1 MARNRRAGCTLITR
15 MRAVLAEGSMSFH
28 PAYCTAV
35 LGAASA
41 ALCFA
46 VGLAVP
52 VAFVA
57 HGADSRLAPGI
68 SDAVNRDSKGDRLRV
83 IVRPPD
89 EAPFE
94 VQAPPGSS
102 PKSADGCESAFG
114 PMDQSSAAR
123 LAQSCVT

>member
-1 MARNRRAGCTLITR
+1 
-15 MRAVLAEGSMSFH
+15 MRFH
-28 PAYCTAV
+28 PAYSTAV

-46 VGLAVP
+46 VVLAVP
-52 VAFVA
+52 AAFVA
-57 HGADSRLAPGI
+57 QGTDSRFAPGLSDPGI
-68 SDAVNRDSKGDRLRV
+68 SDTVNRDSKGDRLRV

-114 PMDQSSAAR
+114 PMDLSSAAR

>member
-1 MARNRRAGCTLITR
+1 

-28 PAYCTAV
+28 PAY

-52 VAFVA
+52 AAFVA
-57 HGADSRLAPGI
+57 PGADSRLAPGI

>member
-1 MARNRRAGCTLITR
+1 
-15 MRAVLAEGSMSFH
+15 MRFQ
-28 PAYCTAV
+28 PAYSTAV

-46 VGLAVP
+46 LTLAAP
-52 VAFVA
+52 AAIVAK
-57 HGADSRLAPGI
+57 GTDSSFAPGI
-68 SDAVNRDSKGDRLRV
+68 SDTVNRESKGDRLRV

-94 VQAPPGSS
+94 VQVPPASS
-102 PKSADGCESAFG
+102 PKSVDGCESAFG
-114 PMDQSSAAR
+114 PIDQSSAAR

>member
-1 MARNRRAGCTLITR
+1 LIRNR
-15 MRAVLAEGSMSFH
+15 RAVLAEGSMRFH
-28 PAYCTAV
+28 PPYSTAA

-46 VGLAVP
+46 VALAVP
-52 VAFVA
+52 AAFVA
-57 HGADSRLAPGI
+57 QGPDSRLAPGLSDPGI
-68 SDAVNRDSKGDRLRV
+68 SDTVNRDSKGDRLRV

-94 VQAPPGSS
+94 VQVPPGSS
-102 PKSADGCESAFG
+102 PKSVDGCESAFG
-114 PMDQSSAAR
+114 PMDLSSAAR

>member
-1 MARNRRAGCTLITR
+1 
-15 MRAVLAEGSMSFH
+15 MRFH
-28 PAYCTAV
+28 PAYSTAI

-46 VGLAVP
+46 VALAVP
-52 VAFVA
+52 ATMVAKR
-57 HGADSRLAPGI
+57 ADSSLVPGI
-68 SDAVNRDSKGDRLRV
+68 SATVNRDSKGDRLRV

-94 VQAPPGSS
+94 VQVPPGSS
-102 PKSADGCESAFG
+102 PKSVDGCESVFG

-123 LAQSCVT
+123 RAQRCVT